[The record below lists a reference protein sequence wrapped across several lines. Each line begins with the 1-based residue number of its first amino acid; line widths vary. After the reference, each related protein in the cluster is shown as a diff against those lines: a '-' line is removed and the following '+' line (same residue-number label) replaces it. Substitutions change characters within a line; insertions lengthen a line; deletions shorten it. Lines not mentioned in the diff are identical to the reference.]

1 MKASILTK
9 ETILNVDVV
18 ERNLPKFGI
27 GDTIDIA
34 QVVKDGDKERIQQF
48 EGDVIAMNNN
58 GISSTFTVRRIGA
71 NGVGVEKIFPYFSQ
85 NISGIRVVKY
95 GRVRRAKLNYLKDR
109 VGRAAR
115 IDEKVLTKEQKAAK
129 KNA

>member
-18 ERNLPKFGI
+18 NRNLPEFGI

-115 IDEKVLTKEQKAAK
+115 IDEKVLTKEQKEAK